1 MGFGVYVVL
10 IFLMRNSKKK
20 SLETFIREG
29 YVHIKCYVKG
39 IGFLLLSAEKVKEE
53 LTGFYTSFIHSELFF
68 SKLLIIVTNI
78 KII

>member
-10 IFLMRNSKKK
+10 IFVMSHSKK
-20 SLETFIREG
+20 SLETFTRER
-29 YVHIKCYVKG
+29 YVHTKCYVKG

-53 LTGFYTSFIHSELFF
+53 LTGFYTSFIRSELFF
-68 SKLLIIVTNI
+68 SKLLIIVTKI